1 MNQFFSR
8 RSFILIPIMSILKF
22 ILKPKKV
29 LAAYAASDEDWN
41 LSKEDWKKNLVRNL
55 IIFCV
60 KRVLK
65 EHLVVS

>member
-29 LAAYAASDEDWN
+29 LAASSASDEDWN
-41 LSKEDWKKNLVRNL
+41 LSKEEWKKKLSPESYYCLLYTSPSPRD
-55 IIFCV
+55 
-60 KRVLK
+60 RG
-65 EHLVVS
+65 

>member
-29 LAAYAASDEDWN
+29 LAASAASDEDWN
-41 LSKEDWKKNLVRNL
+41 LSKEDWKNKLSPEF
-55 IIFCV
+55 IIFYV